1 MKFGCQAC
9 PAPSLTAMQTYT
21 GLQAQNR
28 GCAIKSWTKYV
39 KYWRYLNLNAAAVRR
54 GCLHAGSRSL
64 LHHELSPCQFR
75 ETAALRHQFIE
86 RSAFDHM
93 SVVEHQ
99 DARGIANGR
108 EPVRDHEG
116 GASLHHLV
124 ERGVNLGFGD
134 GVERAGRLV
143 EDQDRR
149 ILQQRARDRQ
159 PLPLAAGRHAAP
171 PA

>member
-1 MKFGCQAC
+1 
-9 PAPSLTAMQTYT
+9 MQTYT
-21 GLQAQNR
+21 GLRGRNR

-39 KYWRYLNLNAAAVRR
+39 KYWRYLNLDRNAFRR
-54 GCLHAGSRSL
+54 RRLHAGPRIL
-64 LHHELSPCQFR
+64 LHHELGPCQFR
-75 ETAALRHQFIE
+75 ETTALRHQFIE

-108 EPVRDHEG
+108 EPVRDYEG

-134 GVERAGRLV
+134 GIERAGRLV

-149 ILQQRARDRQ
+149 GFYQRA
-159 PLPLAAGRHAAP
+159 
-171 PA
+171 